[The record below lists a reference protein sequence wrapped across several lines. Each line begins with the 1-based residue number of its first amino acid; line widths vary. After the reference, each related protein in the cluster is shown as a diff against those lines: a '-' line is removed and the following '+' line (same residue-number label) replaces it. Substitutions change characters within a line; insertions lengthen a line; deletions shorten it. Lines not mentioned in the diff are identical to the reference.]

1 MTQIAGVRYDGISKW
16 FGDVQAVKEFSL
28 DVPDGE
34 FLVLVGPSG
43 CGKSTLLRMTAGLES
58 IGEGTLE
65 IGGRVVNDV
74 DAAERDVAMVFQSYA
89 LYPHRTV
96 RGNLAYALRLRRMPK
111 AEIARRVEAVAEMLD
126 IRELL
131 DRRPGQLSG
140 GQAQRVALGR
150 AIIRQPTVFLMD
162 EPLSNLDAKL
172 RVQMRAE
179 LIRLHREVGTTT
191 VFVTHD
197 QVEAMTMGHRVAILD
212 HGVLQQVGPP
222 REVYERPANLFVAGF
237 LGAPPM
243 NLVEAELGADDGGR
257 PVARGDGIVAPVPP
271 AVQSAVNTAQPART
285 IALGVRPEELV
296 VSPASEQD
304 DSERDGVV
312 VRGLVDVAELLGG
325 ESYLHVTNGSQRLVA
340 KVPGSQQFDAGAA
353 VTLTAKPEAAHF
365 FDLETGRRL
374 DSAGDRSAL
383 EMQ

>member
-1 MTQIAGVRYDGISKW
+1 MTSGESMGVRYQGVCKW
-16 FGDVQAVKEFSL
+16 YGEVQAVNQIDL

-43 CGKSTLLRMTAGLES
+43 CGKSTLLRMTAGLEDIS
-58 IGEGTLE
+58 SGTLE
-65 IGGRVVNDV
+65 IGGTIVNDI
-74 DAAERDVAMVFQSYA
+74 DPAQRDVAMVFQSYA

-111 AEIARRVEAVAEMLD
+111 SEIARRVEAVADMLD
-126 IRELL
+126 IAELL

-191 VFVTHD
+191 IFVTHD
-197 QVEAMTMGHRVAILD
+197 QVEAMTMGHRVAVLD

-222 REVYERPANLFVAGF
+222 RQVYERPANLFVAGF

-243 NLVEAELGADDGGR
+243 NLVEAELETVDGTLY
-257 PVARGDGIVAPVPP
+257 ARGDGITAPVPP
-271 AVQSAVNTAQPART
+271 E
-285 IALGVRPEELV
+285 IADASGSGRLVLGVRPEDLTV
-296 VSPASEQD
+296 ASAAGD
-304 DSERDGVV
+304 VDGVDAQ
-312 VRGLVDVAELLGG
+312 GTVDVLELLGG
-325 ESYLHVTNGSQRLVA
+325 ESYLHVSTGAQRMVA
-340 KVPGSQQFDAGAA
+340 KVPGSMGFDAGAGVRLHA
-353 VTLTAKPEAAHF
+353 PPGAAHF
-365 FDLETGRRL
+365 FDLNTGMRL
-374 DSAGDRSAL
+374 DPTAERSPLGAP
-383 EMQ
+383 